1 MTEWSS
7 DFPNQPQSEV
17 PKAVLNSLR
26 KLPGASGS
34 LPRRL
39 SAFLPRFDRS
49 LHALGRELPA
59 NLFALVMAFSLILAM
74 MVTSAQICSSQD
86 TPAPSTTD
94 KDLATQNQAQ
104 KRADSS
110 TQPSGQERMFGFV
123 PAYGMVEVG
132 RQPPPL
138 TSGQKLKL
146 SVQYLNPYTFLF
158 VAAEAGVNQARNH
171 PEEYGQ
177 GAEGYGK
184 RYGAGFADGLTDGIF
199 VTGVYPS
206 LLRQDPRYY
215 RLSDGGFSHRVGY
228 ALTRILV
235 TRQDSGRKAFNFSE
249 VLGSFSSAALAVTY
263 YPKSERD
270 FSDVA
275 ERAGVQFAFDA
286 GFNLLK
292 EFYPEIERKFFRKKR
307 KQ

>member
-1 MTEWSS
+1 
-7 DFPNQPQSEV
+7 
-17 PKAVLNSLR
+17 
-26 KLPGASGS
+26 
-34 LPRRL
+34 
-39 SAFLPRFDRS
+39 
-49 LHALGRELPA
+49 
-59 NLFALVMAFSLILAM
+59 
-74 MVTSAQICSSQD
+74 
-86 TPAPSTTD
+86 
-94 KDLATQNQAQ
+94 
-104 KRADSS
+104 
-110 TQPSGQERMFGFV
+110 
-123 PAYGMVEVG
+123 MVEAG

-138 TSGQKLKL
+138 TSGQKFKL
-146 SVQYLNPYTFLF
+146 AAQYLNPYTFVF
-158 VAAEAGVNQARNH
+158 VAAEAGINQARNH
-171 PEEYGQ
+171 PEDYGQ

-184 RYGAGFADGLTDGIF
+184 RYGAGLADGLTDGLF

-215 RLSDGGFSHRVGY
+215 RLGDGGFSHRTGY

-292 EFYPEIERKFFRKKR
+292 EFYPEIERKIFRKKR

>member
-1 MTEWSS
+1 MRK
-7 DFPNQPQSEV
+7 PANQL
-17 PKAVLNSLR
+17 AVQKTS
-26 KLPGASGS
+26 GASVL

-39 SAFLPRFDRS
+39 GALQHKIAGLPPAS
-49 LHALGRELPA
+49 GTELLAKPS
-59 NLFALVMAFSLILAM
+59 ALVAVLALIM
-74 MVTSAQICSSQD
+74 MMIMTSAQVCRSQD
-86 TPAPSTTD
+86 LAPASD
-94 KDLATQNQAQ
+94 

-110 TQPSGQERMFGFV
+110 TQPSGQERMFGIV
-123 PAYGMVEVG
+123 PAYGIVEVG
-132 RQPPPL
+132 MQPPPL
-138 TSGQKLKL
+138 SSGQKFKL
-146 SVQYLNPYTFLF
+146 AVQYLNPYTSAF
-158 VAAEAGVNQARNH
+158 VAAEAGINQARNS
-171 PEEYGQ
+171 PREYGQ

-184 RYGAGFADGLTDGIF
+184 RYGAGFADGLTSGIF
-199 VTGVYPS
+199 STGVYPS

-215 RLSDGGFSHRVGY
+215 RLGDGDISHRTGY

-249 VLGSFSSAALAVTY
+249 VLGSFTSSALAVTY

-292 EFYPEIERKFFRKKR
+292 EFYPDISRKLFGRMRNPKN
-307 KQ
+307 